1 MWKRQA
7 IGTSIHVL
15 YILIDS
21 WDVTN
26 FFVLTCL
33 AFNGSLISS
42 LTNPTLSNPL
52 ETFKEIL
59 AFAKHLDIL
68 TQKST
73 SGYEYMMSGSSQVLR
88 KIQEISDVT
97 GKSNISDVTDTID
110 YVIKTP
116 NKVLISDMSFVEQI
130 FPPSGDGLSKF
141 CLNDIIGF
149 WGKIH

>member
-1 MWKRQA
+1 
-7 IGTSIHVL
+7 
-15 YILIDS
+15 
-21 WDVTN
+21 
-26 FFVLTCL
+26 
-33 AFNGSLISS
+33 LISS

-149 WGKIH
+149 GG